1 MHLSREFWK
10 RQRGP
15 ASSSSPT
22 STNRHKEKEM
32 QGNLDTE
39 RDRERGDIKETG
51 KGEQKGGQFQSSEII
66 EHYGKKKALRER
78 KMLKEIEKEDERKR
92 A

>member
-39 RDRERGDIKETG
+39 RDRKRGKYRRLEKVNRRVGNSRVG
-51 KGEQKGGQFQSSEII
+51 K
-66 EHYGKKKALRER
+66 
-78 KMLKEIEKEDERKR
+78 
-92 A
+92 

>member
-39 RDRERGDIKETG
+39 RERERKKGDIKETG
-51 KGEQKGGQFQSSEII
+51 KSEQKGGQFEILEVI
-66 EHYGKKKALRER
+66 ELNGKKNMRER
-78 KMLKEIEKEDERKR
+78 KMEGVEIDRK
-92 A
+92 